1 MHSGMGSS
9 TPTGIAGKAYWRSLD
24 ELADT
29 VEFRE
34 FVEKTLPGHHQELL
48 RTGGGIDRR
57 RFLQLMAASLG
68 LAGMGTAG
76 CRRPEAHILP
86 YTKAP
91 EEVIPGL
98 PVYYATSLPRPGG
111 GFPVLVESHEGR
123 PTKIEGNPLHPIT
136 RGTTDA
142 WAQASILDLY
152 DPDRSKTILDKGAES
167 DWDRFVARLEPIVD
181 SHKNDR
187 GRGLHILSGDLRSP
201 TIDRLRREL
210 LKIMPEM
217 KWHVYEPIGKEN
229 VAAGGAI
236 AFGNRTTP
244 TYRIDKADVI
254 LTLDCDLIGL
264 EDDGVRHQRGFAAKR
279 RVEKPGDSMNRLYT
293 IEPKYTTTGGMADH
307 RLRMPA
313 SHIAAYA
320 LALAGEILKRTGGD
334 AGKDLVAAAAESK
347 AKVEIDR
354 AWIEAVAADL
364 LAHRGG
370 SVVVAGR
377 RQPPVV
383 HALAHAINDA
393 LGAAGS
399 TVVYHKEDAGESGS
413 IQDLAHAIMN
423 KSVKTLI
430 VLGSNPV
437 YDAPADLGFGDLLR
451 GVEHTIHWGMH
462 VDETARACAH
472 HVNAAHSLESWGDVR
487 DGEGVLA
494 IQPLIDPLFGGKS
507 AIELLA
513 AVLGL
518 KKKTPYEIVRET
530 FKEFALEGDYETSW
544 KRFLHE
550 GRIDKER
557 AELKNPSVNIKAVVD
572 ALKASPPRVDVSE
585 TNLELTFDRDAK
597 VDDGRY
603 ANNGWMQEAPDPITK
618 ITWDNAA
625 TIGPA
630 TARKL
635 GVETGDVI
643 ELAVSGLEVE
653 IVALVLPGQAD
664 GSIAVP
670 LGYGRTQAGKIGSG
684 VGFNTY
690 KIRTSANPDFVRG
703 VKVRKTGERYE
714 LALTQDH
721 SRMEG
726 RDIVREID
734 FLDYRNGESSASA
747 SDSASEHRKH
757 EHPDIQERP
766 EFPGEYQWGMAIDL
780 NTCLGCNACTIACQS
795 ENNVP
800 IVGKGE
806 VIRGREMHWIR
817 NDRYFSGDEDDPGMV
832 HQPVACVHCENAP
845 CEAVCP
851 VNAAVHSD
859 EGLNL
864 QVYNRC
870 VGTRY
875 CANNCPY
882 KVRRFNFFN
891 YNERPL
897 DELRLGP
904 LAAKGTPETL
914 KMRMNPDVTVRIR
927 GVMEKCTY
935 CVQRIER
942 GKIGVRTAAGDSSD
956 LKIPDGT
963 IVPACAQA
971 CPSEAIVFGDTS
983 DPTSRVSRI
992 KKQSRDYEL
1001 LGELNTKPRTTYQA
1015 RLKNLNPAMAS
1026 TASGEEK
1033 RS

>member
-1 MHSGMGSS
+1 M
-9 TPTGIAGKAYWRSLD
+9 
-24 ELADT
+24 
-29 VEFRE
+29 
-34 FVEKTLPGHHQELL
+34 
-48 RTGGGIDRR
+48 
-57 RFLQLMAASLG
+57 
-68 LAGMGTAG
+68 
-76 CRRPEAHILP
+76 
-86 YTKAP
+86 
-91 EEVIPGL
+91 
-98 PVYYATSLPRPGG
+98 
-111 GFPVLVESHEGR
+111 LVESHEGR
-123 PTKIEGNPLHPIT
+123 PTKIEGNPLHPVT

-152 DPDRSKTILDKGAES
+152 DPDRSKTVLDKGAES

-181 SHKNDR
+181 SHKSEQ
-187 GRGLHILSGDLRSP
+187 GRGLHVLSGDLRSP

-210 LKIMPEM
+210 EKIMPNM
-217 KWHVYEPIGKEN
+217 KWHVHEPISRDN
-229 VAAGGAI
+229 AAAGSAI
-236 AFGNRTTP
+236 ALGDRLAP
-244 TYRIDKADVI
+244 TYRLEKADVI
-254 LTLDCDLIGL
+254 VALDCDLIGL
-264 EDDGVRHQRGFAAKR
+264 EDDGVRYQRGFAAKR
-279 RVEKPGDSMNRLYT
+279 RVENPGDSMNRLYA
-293 IEPKYTTTGGMADH
+293 IEPKFTTTGGMADH

-313 SHIAAYA
+313 SHIAAYT
-320 LALAGEILKRTGGD
+320 LALAGAILKRTGGD
-334 AGKDLVAAAAESK
+334 AAKDLVAAAAGSA

-354 AWIEAVAADL
+354 SWIDAVAADL

-370 SVVVAGR
+370 SIVVAGR

-393 LGAAGS
+393 LGNIDS
-399 TVVYHKEDAGESGS
+399 TVVYHKADASESGS

-430 VLGSNPV
+430 ILGANPV
-437 YDAPADLGFGDLLR
+437 YNAPADLGFGDLLR
-451 GVEHTIHWGMH
+451 GVERTIHWGMH
-462 VDETARACAH
+462 VDETARACTY
-472 HVNAAHSLESWGDVR
+472 HVNAANSLESWGDAR

-494 IQPLIDPLFGGKS
+494 IQPLIEPLFGGKS

-513 AVLGL
+513 AVLGY
-518 KKKTPYEIVRET
+518 KKKTPYEVVRET
-530 FKEFALEGDYETSW
+530 FQAFATEADFETSW

-550 GRIDKER
+550 GRID
-557 AELKNPSVNIKAVVD
+557 ASSVAIKKPNINIKAIVD
-572 ALKASPPRVDVSE
+572 ALKAFPPRVDVSE

-618 ITWDNAA
+618 LTWDNAA

-643 ELAVSGLEVE
+643 ELSVAGLALE

-670 LGYGRTQAGKIGSG
+670 LGYGRAHAGKIGSG
-684 VGFNTY
+684 VGFNAY
-690 KIRTSANPDFVRG
+690 KIRTSTNPDFVRG
-703 VKVRKTGERYE
+703 VKVRKTGERYD

-726 RDIVREID
+726 RDLVREID
-734 FLDYRNGESSASA
+734 FLDYRKGDAA
-747 SDSASEHRKH
+747 DSEHHKH
-757 EHPDIQERP
+757 EHADIQERP

-806 VIRGREMHWIR
+806 VMRGREMHWIR

-956 LKIPDGT
+956 VKIPDGT

-971 CPSEAIVFGDTS
+971 CPSEAIVFGDVS
-983 DPTSRVSRI
+983 DPTSRVSRV

-1001 LGELNTKPRTTYQA
+1001 LGELNTKPRTTYQS
-1015 RLKNLNPAMAS
+1015 RLRNLNPAMAS
-1026 TASGEEK
+1026 TALGEEK